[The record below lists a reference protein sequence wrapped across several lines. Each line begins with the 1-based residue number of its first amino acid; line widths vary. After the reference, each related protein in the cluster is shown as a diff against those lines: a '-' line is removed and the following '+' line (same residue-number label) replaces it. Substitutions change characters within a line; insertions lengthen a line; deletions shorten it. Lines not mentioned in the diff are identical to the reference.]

1 MSDTHGHAAK
11 KPKTT
16 TTGPPLYSELN
27 LAQLTVDAKLQ
38 GSNETRF
45 ATVKYKDARL
55 VYQMAG
61 VSEAM
66 RVPFGIDDGS
76 KFGSKASMKLELSD
90 GQLAFVRV
98 IEDKVIGTA
107 VTNKAEWFAGVKPL
121 PSEADV
127 RKAFSSRVSVD
138 PEGQHKAS
146 LRVNVN
152 LTDDAKK
159 LKVSTTRRLGDGK
172 IEAPKRGS
180 AEDVQWGDYA
190 VPVLQTAGGAW
201 VKKTKKLTDNCFGLI
216 FEASEVLVIKG
227 AEEDAAG
234 PFNLGGVEVAAP
246 EPEPEAAPEEGEG
259 GEGGLGGQCY

>member
-1 MSDTHGHAAK
+1 MSDAHAAK

-16 TTGPPLYSELN
+16 STTGPPLYSELD
-27 LAQLTVDAKLQ
+27 LAQGLTVDAKLQ

-45 ATVKYKDARL
+45 ATLKYKDARL

-61 VSEAM
+61 VGEAM

-76 KFGSKASMKLELSD
+76 KFSSKPSMKLELSD
-90 GQLAFVRV
+90 GQLAFVRA
-98 IEDKVIGTA
+98 IEDKVIDTA
-107 VTNKAEWFAGVKPL
+107 VKNKAEWFTGVKPL

-127 RKAFSSRVSVD
+127 RKAFSSRISVD
-138 PEGQHKAS
+138 PDGQYKAS

-152 LTDDAKK
+152 LADDAKK

-190 VPVLQTAGGAW
+190 VPVLQTAGGVW

-234 PFNLGGVEVAAP
+234 SFNLGGVEVA
-246 EPEPEAAPEEGEG
+246 EPEPEAAAPEGEG
-259 GEGGLGGQCY
+259 GEGGQFY